1 VGPDPDPKPFKF
13 CTNNLQQE
21 IFGPKDEYR
30 FTLTVNWGLI
40 KNQWLKVGALDFYQ
54 HKKVGTVN
62 FSFRNPSKNAA

>member
-30 FTLTVNWGLI
+30 FTLTVNWGLT
-40 KNQWLKVGALDFYQ
+40 LLRVAGGVLAHPF
-54 HKKVGTVN
+54 
-62 FSFRNPSKNAA
+62 F